1 MLVHAVRTLA
11 RARSV
16 DLVVVAAPEDSLD
29 VVRTLLLDH
38 EVGAEVQAV
47 AGGATRQESVGRAL
61 SSLPADA
68 DVVLVHDAA
77 RPLVPPELV
86 DSIARQVQRGADAIV
101 PGLPVTDTIKQ
112 VGPAGLVVATV
123 DRLLL
128 RAIQT
133 PQGFRRIV
141 PRRPTRKLIPSCST
155 SLTMRGWWRCSA
167 TR

>member
-1 MLVHAVRTLA
+1 MTVAAIVPAAGRGERLGPGATQGAAPPGRRADARPRGTDPLA

-38 EVGAEVQAV
+38 EVGASVQAV

-61 SSLPADA
+61 SSLPADV

-86 DSIARQVQRGADAIV
+86 DTVARRVRARRGRGCA
-101 PGLPVTDTIKQ
+101 
-112 VGPAGLVVATV
+112 
-123 DRLLL
+123 
-128 RAIQT
+128 RAA
-133 PQGFRRIV
+133 R
-141 PRRPTRKLIPSCST
+141 
-155 SLTMRGWWRCSA
+155 
-167 TR
+167 